1 MCGESRWAEDADRC
15 APYIR
20 IVLPP
25 IENRDPGDESRD
37 DD

>member
-1 MCGESRWAEDADRC
+1 MPTDAR
-15 APYIR
+15 R
-20 IVLPP
+20 TFEGVLPP

>member
-1 MCGESRWAEDADRC
+1 MPTGARRTVE
-15 APYIR
+15 

>member
-1 MCGESRWAEDADRC
+1 MCGESRWAGDADRC